1 MPAPEDAEAT
11 PPEVIPAGTVVGGKY
26 RVEQV
31 IGVGGMGVV
40 LLATHVQLREKVALK
55 LLRRVVTHPGS
66 FERFVREARVSS
78 RIRSE
83 HVARVFDLGTLADG
97 RPYIAMEFLEGVDL
111 ATVVARGGE
120 IRREDA
126 VDYVLQAAQGVAE
139 AHALGVIHRDL
150 KPANLFLTQRS
161 DGSPLVKVLDFG
173 ISKIAHAGS
182 LDGELLTTTEENP
195 TGAGAPVAFAD
206 TQPWSGP
213 AISGALTQTRATLG
227 SPRYMAPEQFRSSR
241 DVDARADV
249 WALGTI
255 LYELLAGQ
263 PAFDAA
269 THEALREVIL
279 NGEPAPLPASR
290 KGVTPA
296 LRAVLARCL
305 AKKPGARF
313 RDLAELA
320 AALAPLA
327 EEGEAAA
334 ARVGRILEHA
344 GGGAV
349 SGRST
354 TGKPPPRKRRG
365 AWWAA
370 GAAIA
375 VVASGVAWSRVHS
388 SHAVATGKAQG
399 ERTTATPDAAPIE
412 ALDAAPRAPVSVRPS
427 VALFPLRDLS
437 ARPETAW
444 LGPAAV
450 EMLATVLA
458 AEDLRVASPDRA
470 SRIARDLAREHLEPS
485 DPAVLGRVR
494 QALGA
499 NFVVEGTYAALGAG
513 RVRVDLELLDASTG
527 EVRGRAG
534 ETGDAARLFE
544 LTETLGKALAPL
556 LGAHEA
562 TPERLTQARAKSPE
576 SQEALRLLA
585 EGKLADAKGRFA
597 DAVSLLKRAV
607 DLAPASPIAHAR
619 LAMALM
625 KAGRDLDERGE
636 AAKAYEARTS
646 LSREDQLR
654 IQASYQEANKD
665 WSASAETLRILY
677 EFFPDNVEHG
687 CNYARALCNA
697 GRPKEAFPVLEAL
710 RSLPPPASG
719 DLCIDVG
726 ESAAYGRMGETKK
739 REAVAR
745 AAVAKADALGFSS
758 QQSEAHM
765 QLAQSLYGGGDLDGA
780 KAETLRAKEIAN
792 AAQDEATEA
801 GTVAELALIANAQGK
816 IAEAIAMY
824 DEALG
829 HARSLGD
836 LYRVAGNLNGRAIA
850 EYGLGDIP
858 AAQRDWEASNAEY
871 REIRDLEGQGHTLGN
886 LGNAYADLGLLA
898 KAHDA
903 HVHALALL
911 RQIGM
916 QGGIA
921 EEQANLVD
929 LACVRGDLKE
939 ADERQAE
946 VDAVLPSLGRKIM
959 DGIGRQLH
967 AESARQ
973 RDRLDEARGELETA
987 LAVYKEMGADQ
998 MAADV
1003 KTMNAEIAI
1012 SQGDAPRAE
1021 RLATEA
1027 GDFYRQNGIVR
1038 SEPLADSALVRA
1050 LSAQGRL
1057 AEAQPVLARL
1067 PEAGS
1072 SKLPVVSRFEVVR
1085 TRAVALAGSAE
1096 GDAALAALGDAIAQA
1111 KKMGFVTEELD
1122 LRLTQL
1128 RLTPTAAAQ
1137 KALVAEATS
1146 GNAPRV
1152 GREAAAV
1159 ALP

>member
-1 MPAPEDAEAT
+1 MPGPENVEAT
-11 PPEVIPAGTVVGGKY
+11 HPEMLPTGTVVGGKY
-26 RVEQV
+26 RVEQ
-31 IGVGGMGVV
+31 ILGVGGMGVV

-55 LLRRVVTHPGS
+55 LLRRVVSHPGS

-83 HVARVFDLGTLADG
+83 HVARVFDLGTLPDG

-111 ATVVARGGE
+111 ATVVAREGE

-126 VDYVLQAAQGVAE
+126 IGYVLQAVEGVAE

-150 KPANLFLTQRS
+150 KPANLFLTKRS

-173 ISKIAHAGS
+173 ISKIAHSSFLAS
-182 LDGELLTTTEENP
+182 EPLTTTEENT

-206 TQPWSGP
+206 TQPWTGP

-255 LYELLAGQ
+255 LYELLAGR

-269 THEALREVIL
+269 THEALRDVIL
-279 NGEPAPLPASR
+279 HAEPAPLPASR

-296 LRAVLARCL
+296 VRAVLARCL
-305 AKKPGARF
+305 AKKPDARF

-320 AALAPLA
+320 AALAPLT
-327 EEGEAAA
+327 EDGQAAA
-334 ARVGRILEHA
+334 ARVGRILEH
-344 GGGAV
+344 GGGAGS
-349 SGRST
+349 SGRAT
-354 TGKPPPRKRRG
+354 TDRPAKKRGG
-365 AWWAA
+365 ALRWVA

-375 VVASGVAWSRVHS
+375 VVGSGVAWSRVHS
-388 SHAVATGKAQG
+388 HAMLPTKALG
-399 ERTTATPDAAPIE
+399 EPPFAIDAAPIE
-412 ALDAAPRAPVSVRPS
+412 TLDAAPHTPVSVRPS
-427 VALFPLRDLS
+427 VALLPLRDLS
-437 ARPETAW
+437 PRPETAW

-458 AEDLRVASPDRA
+458 AGDLRVASPDRA
-470 SRIARDLAREHLEPS
+470 SRIARDLAREHVEPS
-485 DPAVLGRVR
+485 DPAVLARVR

-499 NFVVEGTYAALGAG
+499 NFVLEGTYAALGAG
-513 RVRVDLELLDASTG
+513 RLRVDLELLDATTG

-534 ETGDAARLFE
+534 ETGEAARLFE
-544 LTETLGKALAPL
+544 LTETLGKALTPL
-556 LGAHEA
+556 LGAHDA
-562 TPERLTQARAKSPE
+562 SPERLTQARAKSPE

-597 DAVSLLKRAV
+597 DAVSLLKRAAE
-607 DLAPASPIAHAR
+607 LAPASPIAHAR
-619 LAMALM
+619 LATAYM

-636 AAKAYEARTS
+636 AAKAYEERTS

-654 IQASYQEANKD
+654 IQAAYQEANKD

-677 EFFPDNVEHG
+677 DFFPDSVEHG

-697 GRPKEAFPVLEAL
+697 GRPKDALPVLEAL
-710 RSLPPPASG
+710 RALPSPASG

-726 ESAAYGRMGETKK
+726 ESAAYGRLGETKK
-739 REAVAR
+739 REGVAR
-745 AAVAKADALGFSS
+745 TAVAKADALGFTS

-765 QLAQSLYGGGDLDGA
+765 QLAQSLYGGGDLDTA
-780 KAETLRAKEIAN
+780 KAETLRAKEIAA

-801 GTVAELALIANAQGK
+801 GALAELALIANAQGK
-816 IAEAIAMY
+816 IAESIPMY
-824 DEALG
+824 DEALV
-829 HARSLGD
+829 HARALGD

-871 REIRDLEGQGHTLGN
+871 REIQDLEGQGHTLGN
-886 LGNAYADLGLLA
+886 LGNAYGDLGLLA
-898 KAHDA
+898 KARES
-903 HVHALALL
+903 HVRALALL

-916 QGGIA
+916 QGGVA
-921 EEQANLVD
+921 EELSNLVD

-946 VDAVLPSLGRKIM
+946 LDGLLPSLGRKLM

-998 MAADV
+998 MVADV
-1003 KTMNAEIAI
+1003 KVMNAEIAL
-1012 SQGDAPRAE
+1012 SQGDAARAE
-1021 RLATEA
+1021 RLASEA
-1027 GDFYRQNGIVR
+1027 GDFYRQNGIAR
-1038 SEPLADSALVRA
+1038 SEPLADSALVRS
-1050 LSAQGRL
+1050 LSAEGRVS
-1057 AEAQPVLARL
+1057 EARPILARL
-1067 PEAGS
+1067 PEANS
-1072 SKLPVVSRFEVVR
+1072 PKLPVVSRFEVVR
-1085 TRAVALAGSAE
+1085 ARAVALAGSPE
-1096 GDAALAALGDAIAQA
+1096 GSRALTALGDAIAQA

-1128 RLTPTAAAQ
+1128 RLAPTAAAQ

-1146 GNAPRV
+1146 GNAPRIV
-1152 GREAAAV
+1152 REAAAV